1 MNFKEAIQ
9 NRKIVVVCGAGG
21 VGKTTTAA
29 SIALDA
35 ASNGQRVI
43 VVTIDPARRLASALG
58 LEAGLGHQES
68 RVDIGDGGG
77 GGSLHAAMLDM
88 KTAWDDL
95 VDRYSPT
102 RAQAQHI
109 KENRIYQGVSEQ
121 FIGSQGYMAME
132 RLADLHEQ
140 GSYDLIVID
149 TPPTRSALDFL
160 EAPKRMTD
168 FIGGSLLRW
177 MAKPYAAAG
186 KLGLRAFSFTASP
199 FLKIADRVLG
209 SQVLEDLSALV
220 MDFQHLYEGFK
231 ERADDVLKLLSSDQ
245 TGFVV
250 VTTLEG
256 PPLEEA
262 GFFID
267 RLVDERLHLSGVVAN
282 KVVPLELANGDPE
295 TVRAL
300 DVGTVAQAAGLDTQ
314 RTTTVLEDAATALA
328 LWATLARRDS
338 RAPRG
343 AQAPCE
349 GAGGARPAAHPR
361 HPRRRRPARARPVPA
376 RPGGTVGARSRRLVT
391 LQDTDARRV
400 LKRRL
405 RLRRRSAATRPRSS
419 TTSSAAA
426 TASC

>member
-1 MNFKEAIQ
+1 MSLKAALEG
-9 NRKIVVVCGAGG
+9 RKIVVVCGAGG
-21 VGKTTTAA
+21 VGKTTAAA

-35 ASNGQRVI
+35 ASAGQKVI

-58 LEAGLGHQES
+58 LDAGLGHKES
-68 RVDIGDGGG
+68 RVDIGPGPSTD

-95 VDRYSPT
+95 IDRYSPT

-109 KENRIYQGVSEQ
+109 KSNRIYQGVSEQ

-132 RLADLHEQ
+132 RLADLYEQ

-186 KLGLRAFSFTASP
+186 KIGLRAFSFTASP

-220 MDFQHLYEGFK
+220 MDFQNLYEGFK
-231 ERADDVLKLLSSDQ
+231 ERADEVLRLLSSEQ

-262 GFFID
+262 GFFVD
-267 RLVDERLHLSGVVAN
+267 RLSDERLRLSGVVAN
-282 KVVPLELANGDPE
+282 KVVPLGFAKADPAA
-295 TVRAL
+295 VRAV
-300 DVGTVAQAAGLDTQ
+300 DVGTVAQAAGLDIQ
-314 RTTTVLEDAATALA
+314 AARTVLEDAVGALE
-328 LWATLARRDS
+328 LWATLARRDARHLDELKRRS
-338 RAPRG
+338 KAPV
-343 AQAPCE
+343 
-349 GAGGARPAAHPR
+349 AHVPLLTHDIHDVDGLR
-361 HPRRRRPARARPVPA
+361 ELGRYLFGQVEQSEPARA
-376 RPGGTVGARSRRLVT
+376 GS
-391 LQDTDARRV
+391 
-400 LKRRL
+400 
-405 RLRRRSAATRPRSS
+405 
-419 TTSSAAA
+419 
-426 TASC
+426 

>member
-1 MNFKEAIQ
+1 MIVMNLKDAIQ
-9 NRKIVVVCGAGG
+9 GRKIVVVCGAGG

-35 ASNGQRVI
+35 ASNGQKVI
-43 VVTIDPARRLASALG
+43 VVTIDPARRLATALG
-58 LEAGLGHQES
+58 LDAGLGHKES
-68 RVDIGDGGG
+68 RVDINGVSGTGHG
-77 GGSLHAAMLDM
+77 PGSLHAAMLDM

-109 KENRIYQGVSEQ
+109 KANRIYQGVSEQ

-186 KLGLRAFSFTASP
+186 KIGLRAFSFTASP
-199 FLKIADRVLG
+199 FLRIADRVLG

-231 ERADDVLKLLSSDQ
+231 ERADDVLRLLSSEE

-282 KVVPLELANGDPE
+282 KVAPLRFAGADPAAA
-295 TVRAL
+295 RAV
-300 DVGTVAQAAGLDTQ
+300 DVGTVAQAAGLDIQ
-314 RTTTVLEDAATALA
+314 RTTIALEDAADALD
-328 LWATLARRDS
+328 LWTTLARRD
-338 RAPRG
+338 
-343 AQAPCE
+343 E
-349 GAGGARPAAHPR
+349 R
-361 HPRRRRPARARPVPA
+361 H
-376 RPGGTVGARSRRLVT
+376 LEE
-391 LQDTDARRV
+391 
-400 LKRRL
+400 LKRRAKAPVAHVPLLTHDIHDVDGL
-405 RLRRRSAATRPRSS
+405 RELGRYLLGTTEPAHAAGS
-419 TTSSAAA
+419 
-426 TASC
+426 

>member
-1 MNFKEAIQ
+1 MSLRDAIAD
-9 NRKIVVVCGAGG
+9 RKIIVVCGAGG

-35 ASNGQRVI
+35 ATDKKVI
-43 VVTIDPARRLASALG
+43 VVTIDPAKRLATALG
-58 LEAGLGHQES
+58 LDAGLAHQER
-68 RVDIGDGGG
+68 RVDTSGVPGMS
-77 GGSLHAAMLDM
+77 GSLHAAMLDM

-102 RAQAQHI
+102 KAQAQHI
-109 KENRIYQGVSEQ
+109 KGNRLYQGVSEQ
-121 FIGSQGYMAME
+121 FVGSQGYMAME
-132 RLADLHEQ
+132 RLADLYER
-140 GSYDLIVID
+140 GDYDVIVID

-220 MDFQHLYEGFK
+220 MDFQTIYEGFK
-231 ERADDVLKLLSSDQ
+231 ERADEVLKLLSSPA

-262 GFFID
+262 GYFID
-267 RLVDERLHLSGVVAN
+267 RLSDERLHLAGVVAN
-282 KVVPLELANGDPE
+282 KVVPLGFANADPGAVR
-295 TVRAL
+295 TV
-300 DVGTVAQAAGLDTQ
+300 DVGAVSQAAGLDTH
-314 RTTTVLEDAATALA
+314 RTTNALHEAGTALE
-328 LWATLARRDS
+328 LWTMLARRDERHLDALHR
-338 RAPRG
+338 RAK
-343 AQAPCE
+343 
-349 GAGGARPAAHPR
+349 AGVAHVPLLTHDIHDVDGLRELGRYLLGQTEPAH
-361 HPRRRRPARARPVPA
+361 
-376 RPGGTVGARSRRLVT
+376 
-391 LQDTDARRV
+391 
-400 LKRRL
+400 
-405 RLRRRSAATRPRSS
+405 AAGS
-419 TTSSAAA
+419 
-426 TASC
+426 